1 MNKRRP
7 IYSLPRI
14 LDYVHKRMHTD
25 ERHAFEKQMQKDP
38 FLNDATEGFAHA
50 DERTIKEDIDSI
62 NRLLLPK
69 KQKPF
74 GFYVSGIAATMTLF
88 IVIGS
93 VYYYVNLG
101 LKEKAQLGLALE
113 TQTEVIV
120 EEEYSTVDGDV
131 VESERKKV
139 TGDAFLGEGETNTA
153 SAKQS
158 LLAENDKD
166 EITHPS
172 GLPLASRQSTAKP
185 SVSGGV
191 KQPGN
196 EPKPVQEENK
206 TIVGAELT
214 SRAQKHTSDLAYLV
228 KGTVVSAL
236 DNKAVPY
243 AIIKVKNTNIEVY
256 TDTEG
261 SFEILVPE
269 GLEANLVVSQYG
281 METKSF
287 LAKESQDNII
297 ELHAGFQANAQNK
310 TVSPAVI
317 AYEREAAMESTP
329 SVSKKNNNE
338 IAQPV
343 IGTEAYNKY
352 LDSHALLPEASELES
367 AEVLLS
373 FYIDKNGNPYRF
385 KVIDSPGKEYSDL
398 AIKVVEDGPKWIVS
412 SGKSAGVTPIVRLKV
427 ILRKP

>member
-7 IYSLPRI
+7 TYSLPRI

-50 DERTIKEDIDSI
+50 DEKTIKEDIDSI

-74 GFYVSGIAATMTLF
+74 GFYVSGIAATLTLF
-88 IVIGS
+88 IIIGS
-93 VYYYVNLG
+93 IYYYFNLG
-101 LKEKAQLGLALE
+101 LKQKAQSGLALE

-120 EEEYSTVDGDV
+120 EDEYSTVDGDV
-131 VESERKKV
+131 VGSERKKV
-139 TGDAFLGEGETNTA
+139 SEDAFLGEGETNTA
-153 SAKQS
+153 SAKEL

-172 GLPLASRQSTAKP
+172 GAPLASRQSTAKP
-185 SVSGGV
+185 SASGGV
-191 KQPGN
+191 KQLGN
-196 EPKPVQEENK
+196 APKPVQEENK
-206 TIVGAELT
+206 TIVGEELT
-214 SRAQKHTSDLAYLV
+214 SGAQKYASDLAYLV

-236 DNKAVPY
+236 DNKAVPF
-243 AIIKVKNTNIEVY
+243 AFIKVKNTNIEVY
-256 TDTEG
+256 TDTDG
-261 SFEILVPE
+261 TFEILVPE
-269 GLEANLVVSQYG
+269 GLDANLVVSQYG

-287 LAKESQDNII
+287 LAKEAQDNKIV
-297 ELHAGFQANAQNK
+297 LQAGFQANAQNEA
-310 TVSPAVI
+310 VSPVSI
-317 AYEREAAMESTP
+317 AYEREASRESAP

-338 IAQPV
+338 VPQPM

-373 FYIDKNGNPYRF
+373 FSIDKHGKPYRF

-412 SGKSAGVTPIVRLKV
+412 SGKSDGDTPIVRLKV
-427 ILRKP
+427 ILHKP